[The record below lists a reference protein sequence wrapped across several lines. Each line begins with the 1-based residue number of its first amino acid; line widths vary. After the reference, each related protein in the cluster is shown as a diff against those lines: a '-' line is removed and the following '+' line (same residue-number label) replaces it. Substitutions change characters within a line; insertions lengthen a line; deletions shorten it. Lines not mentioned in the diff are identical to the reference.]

1 MINKGGTAG
10 KTSRPLSGAGGF
22 MLFNFAGRVFM
33 RKKILGILQ
42 NNAQLSVKEIAV
54 MLALPVEQIADEI
67 KAMEQEKIILGY
79 HTIINWEKVE
89 EEKVTAL
96 IDVKIMPQRDVGFD
110 EIAGYIYRYP
120 EVKSVSLI
128 SGSYDLSVLVQG
140 ESLKEVAYFVAQNL
154 ATIEHVQSTQSHFIL
169 KKYKSDGVIFTD
181 QQKDRRQV
189 LQP

>member
-1 MINKGGTAG
+1 
-10 KTSRPLSGAGGF
+10 
-22 MLFNFAGRVFM
+22 M